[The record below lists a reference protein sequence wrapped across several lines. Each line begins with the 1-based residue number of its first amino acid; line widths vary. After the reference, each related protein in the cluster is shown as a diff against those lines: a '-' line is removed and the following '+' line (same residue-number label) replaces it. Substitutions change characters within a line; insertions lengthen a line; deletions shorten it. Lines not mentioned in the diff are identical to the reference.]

1 MKEAVAE
8 RDADTPDAVQDADSE
23 ILDERE
29 PVCEELGE
37 PVCVPV

>member
-1 MKEAVAE
+1 MAE
-8 RDADTPDAVQDADSE
+8 RDADKVPDVVPVCVE
-23 ILDERE
+23 LGVPVGE